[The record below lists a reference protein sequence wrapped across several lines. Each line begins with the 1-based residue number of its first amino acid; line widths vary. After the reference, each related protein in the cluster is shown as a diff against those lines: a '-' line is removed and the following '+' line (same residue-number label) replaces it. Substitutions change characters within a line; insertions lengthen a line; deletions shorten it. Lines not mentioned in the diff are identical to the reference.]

1 MQMQRCLRKIAWIGS
16 TLLLAEPAFATQAHS
31 APEGLY
37 AHQLAHIFF
46 IVSMGVLIYWLRER
60 QLVRS
65 VGWRYIQYAA
75 LFFILWN
82 VDAFLVHLLEEQLAV
97 VEIQR
102 ISLWHIHLTVASR
115 SKPLVWLYYA
125 AKLDHLLC
133 VPALLFLYFGLR
145 RLLKETETT
154 SSGAVSVRMS
164 SSAAPGAM
172 LWTAP
177 SMPTLSW
184 ATTSSWTAAAAFWAT

>member
-1 MQMQRCLRKIAWIGS
+1 MRVQRIFEILWLSGIL
-16 TLLLAEPAFATQAHS
+16 LLLAEPALATQAHS

-46 IVSMGVLIYWLRER
+46 IISMGVLIYWLRAR
-60 QLVRS
+60 RLVRM

-82 VDAFLVHLLEEQLAV
+82 LDAFSVHLLEEQIAV
-97 VEIQR
+97 IEVQRLDAWQIR
-102 ISLWHIHLTVASR
+102 ISASNDSGLLTR
-115 SKPLVWLYYA
+115 LYYA

-145 RLLKETETT
+145 RLLKETHNHP
-154 SSGAVSVRMS
+154 
-164 SSAAPGAM
+164 PGVIQ
-172 LWTAP
+172 
-177 SMPTLSW
+177 S
-184 ATTSSWTAAAAFWAT
+184 

>member
-1 MQMQRCLRKIAWIGS
+1 MIKFIIKTGLIVAIVFI
-16 TLLLAEPAFATQAHS
+16 TEPALATQAHG

-60 QLVRS
+60 KLVQAA
-65 VGWRYIQYAA
+65 GWQYIQYSA

-82 VDAFLVHLLEEQLAV
+82 GDAFFVHLVEEQLGLV
-97 VEIQR
+97 DIQR
-102 ISLWHIHLTVASR
+102 MGLWDIQITTTMKSQTL
-115 SKPLVWLYYA
+115 LWLYYA

-145 RLLKETETT
+145 RLLKDAETT
-154 SSGAVSVRMS
+154 TSRMVQ
-164 SSAAPGAM
+164 P
-172 LWTAP
+172 
-177 SMPTLSW
+177 
-184 ATTSSWTAAAAFWAT
+184 

>member
-1 MQMQRCLRKIAWIGS
+1 MDITKFLKKPGLIVSVVFITQ
-16 TLLLAEPAFATQAHS
+16 PALATQAHN

-60 QLVRS
+60 KLVQA
-65 VGWRYIQYAA
+65 VGWRYIQYSA

-82 VDAFLVHLLEEQLAV
+82 VDAFFVHLVEEQLDLID
-97 VEIQR
+97 IQR
-102 ISLWHIHLTVASR
+102 MGLWEINITTTMKSQKFLG
-115 SKPLVWLYYA
+115 LYYA

-145 RLLKETETT
+145 RLLKDAETPNSRT
-154 SSGAVSVRMS
+154 VQ
-164 SSAAPGAM
+164 P
-172 LWTAP
+172 
-177 SMPTLSW
+177 
-184 ATTSSWTAAAAFWAT
+184 

>member
-1 MQMQRCLRKIAWIGS
+1 MQLKRQLPKIGLIGLI
-16 TLLLAEPAFATQAHS
+16 LLSAEPAFATQAHN

-60 QLVRS
+60 RLVRS
-65 VGWRYIQYAA
+65 VGWRHIQYAA

-82 VDAFLVHLLEEQLAV
+82 ADAFFVHLLEEQLAV
-97 VEIQR
+97 IDIRR
-102 ISLWHIHLTVASR
+102 ISLWDIRITAAVP
-115 SKPLVWLYYA
+115 SKILVWLYYA

-145 RLLKETETT
+145 RLLKETERT
-154 SSGAVSVRMS
+154 SSGTVR
-164 SSAAPGAM
+164 P
-172 LWTAP
+172 
-177 SMPTLSW
+177 
-184 ATTSSWTAAAAFWAT
+184 

>member
-1 MQMQRCLRKIAWIGS
+1 MQLKRYLQKTVLMGLI
-16 TLLLAEPAFATQAHS
+16 LLSAEPALATQAHN

-60 QLVRS
+60 RLVRS

-82 VDAFLVHLLEEQLAV
+82 ADAFLVHLLDEQLAV
-97 VEIQR
+97 IDIRR
-102 ISLWHIHLTVASR
+102 ISLWDIRITAATQ
-115 SKPLVWLYYA
+115 SKTLVWLYYA

-145 RLLKETETT
+145 RLLKETERT
-154 SSGAVSVRMS
+154 SSGTVQ
-164 SSAAPGAM
+164 P
-172 LWTAP
+172 
-177 SMPTLSW
+177 
-184 ATTSSWTAAAAFWAT
+184 

>member
-1 MQMQRCLRKIAWIGS
+1 MQTLRHLQKIWLIGAM
-16 TLLLAEPAFATQAHS
+16 LLVAEPAFATQAHN

-60 QLVRS
+60 KLVQA

-82 VDAFLVHLLEEQLAV
+82 LDAFSVHLLEEQISV
-97 VEIQR
+97 IEVQR
-102 ISLWHIHLTVASR
+102 IDPWKISITASNH
-115 SKPLVWLYYA
+115 SSALIWLYYA

-145 RLLKETETT
+145 RLLKATETKT
-154 SSGAVSVRMS
+154 
-164 SSAAPGAM
+164 PGVVQ
-172 LWTAP
+172 
-177 SMPTLSW
+177 S
-184 ATTSSWTAAAAFWAT
+184 

>member
-1 MQMQRCLRKIAWIGS
+1 MDMTKFFQKLGLIVSVVFI
-16 TLLLAEPAFATQAHS
+16 TEPALATQAHS

-60 QLVRS
+60 KLVQA
-65 VGWRYIQYAA
+65 VGWRYIQYSA

-82 VDAFLVHLLEEQLAV
+82 VDAFFVHLVEEQLALV
-97 VEIQR
+97 DIQQMGLWEINITTTMKSQT
-102 ISLWHIHLTVASR
+102 L
-115 SKPLVWLYYA
+115 LVLYYA

-145 RLLKETETT
+145 RLLKD
-154 SSGAVSVRMS
+154 SK
-164 SSAAPGAM
+164 
-172 LWTAP
+172 
-177 SMPTLSW
+177 TLNSR
-184 ATTSSWTAAAAFWAT
+184 TVQP

>member
-1 MQMQRCLRKIAWIGS
+1 
-16 TLLLAEPAFATQAHS
+16 LAEPAFATQAHS

-46 IVSMGVLIYWLRER
+46 TVSMGVLVYWLRER

-82 VDAFLVHLLEEQLAV
+82 LDAFSVHLLDEQLAV
-97 VEIQR
+97 IDVRPIDHWK
-102 ISLWHIHLTVASR
+102 ISLSASNN
-115 SKPLVWLYYA
+115 SKVLIWLYYA

-145 RLLKETETT
+145 RLLKETDKKTPQE
-154 SSGAVSVRMS
+154 VRS
-164 SSAAPGAM
+164 
-172 LWTAP
+172 
-177 SMPTLSW
+177 
-184 ATTSSWTAAAAFWAT
+184 

>member
-1 MQMQRCLRKIAWIGS
+1 MHLKKYLQKTGLMGLI
-16 TLLLAEPAFATQAHS
+16 LLSAEPALATQAHS

-60 QLVRS
+60 RLVRS

-82 VDAFLVHLLEEQLAV
+82 ADAFLVHLLDEQLAV
-97 VEIQR
+97 IDIQR
-102 ISLWHIHLTVASR
+102 ISLWDIRITAAAQ
-115 SKPLVWLYYA
+115 SKTLVWLYYA

-145 RLLKETETT
+145 RLLKETERT
-154 SSGAVSVRMS
+154 SSGTVR
-164 SSAAPGAM
+164 P
-172 LWTAP
+172 
-177 SMPTLSW
+177 
-184 ATTSSWTAAAAFWAT
+184 

>member
-1 MQMQRCLRKIAWIGS
+1 MKPLRLFEFAALSASI
-16 TLLLAEPAFATQAHS
+16 LVYAEPALATQAHS

-46 IVSMGVLIYWLRER
+46 ISSMGVLIYWLRER
-60 QLVRS
+60 RLIKA

-82 VDAFLVHLLEEQLAV
+82 IDAFFVHFLEEQQNLINLQQIDHWHLQLTAV
-97 VEIQR
+97 NG
-102 ISLWHIHLTVASR
+102 
-115 SKPLVWLYYA
+115 SKTLVWLYYA

-145 RLLKETETT
+145 RLLKETQTPT
-154 SSGAVSVRMS
+154 SESVLR
-164 SSAAPGAM
+164 
-172 LWTAP
+172 
-177 SMPTLSW
+177 
-184 ATTSSWTAAAAFWAT
+184 

>member
-1 MQMQRCLRKIAWIGS
+1 MQVSRCLQKIF
-16 TLLLAEPAFATQAHS
+16 LVLAVVLVSEPALATQAHN

-60 QLVRS
+60 KLVRT

-82 VDAFLVHLLEEQLAV
+82 LDAFSVHLMEEQIPVIAV
-97 VEIQR
+97 QRLSPWEIR
-102 ISLWHIHLTVASR
+102 ITAADHSHALT
-115 SKPLVWLYYA
+115 WFYYA
-125 AKLDHLLC
+125 VKLDHLLC

-145 RLLKETETT
+145 RLLKETDTK
-154 SSGAVSVRMS
+154 S
-164 SSAAPGAM
+164 PGVIQ
-172 LWTAP
+172 P
-177 SMPTLSW
+177 
-184 ATTSSWTAAAAFWAT
+184 